1 MIPKGILDHY
11 IGIVVDVCDI
21 DKNELFSKCKREDIV
36 DARHIL
42 IKLLSMTG
50 AYPVMIAH
58 SLNITPRAVTDVLNK
73 FNNDIQSK
81 KWMRTNYEIARKK
94 LGIT

>member
-1 MIPKGILDHY
+1 M
-11 IGIVVDVCDI
+11 
-21 DKNELFSKCKREDIV
+21 
-36 DARHIL
+36 A
-42 IKLLSMTG
+42 G